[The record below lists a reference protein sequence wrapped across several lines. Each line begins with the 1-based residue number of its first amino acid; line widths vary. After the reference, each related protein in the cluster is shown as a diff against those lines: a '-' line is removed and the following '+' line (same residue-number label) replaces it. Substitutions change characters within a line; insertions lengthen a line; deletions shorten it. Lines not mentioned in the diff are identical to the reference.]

1 MTPPKTHAKP
11 RRPIRDR
18 ESPGFSGDFGLPDAS
33 MVSRSSVRRRRTQRR
48 QARRPHPPHG
58 ARGIRLLAEGDR
70 THLSARN
77 ARLCRLFNCRNRVGR
92 EAGASS
98 RHADVP
104 QLGRRC
110 TASVRCRAHRYENF
124 CGQSKSSDPGK
135 TKQALFT
142 TSQHVFHSRG
152 AVSRRLFLDN
162 DSSPGI
168 ASFGVFFFYPNFA

>member
-1 MTPPKTHAKP
+1 MP
-11 RRPIRDR
+11 
-18 ESPGFSGDFGLPDAS
+18 SPEDQSGIVNHPGSPETLGCPMLPWSAALLFGADE
-33 MVSRSSVRRRRTQRR
+33 TQRR

-77 ARLCRLFNCRNRVGR
+77 ARLCRLFNRRNRVGR

-142 TSQHVFHSRG
+142 TSQHVLHSRG

-168 ASFGVFFFYPNFA
+168 ASFGVFFFCPNFA